1 MIAAKGK
8 LHEEAVQKFSLA
20 CIISWKFL
28 VKKFLIL
35 FGKFVDYM
43 EKKWLQDEF
52 HTFF

>member
-35 FGKFVDYM
+35 FRKFVEYM
-43 EKKWLQDEF
+43 TEKWLHGEF
-52 HTFF
+52 HI